1 VTGTAWEHQ
10 REVREAL
17 QAIVS
22 GARSGT
28 AVSRTPE
35 EGADREALARTLWH
49 PSASPATVPMDDSI
63 L

>member
-22 GARSGT
+22 GPQPGT
-28 AVSRTPE
+28 AVSRTQE
-35 EGADREALARTLWH
+35 EGADREALARTPRH
-49 PSASPATVPMDDSI
+49 PPAGPAPAPLDDTI
-63 L
+63 R

>member
-1 VTGTAWEHQ
+1 MTGTAWEHQ

-22 GARSGT
+22 GPQPGT

-35 EGADREALARTLWH
+35 EGADREALARTLGH
-49 PSASPATVPMDDSI
+49 PSASPAPVPRDDSI

>member
-22 GARSGT
+22 GPQL
-28 AVSRTPE
+28 VSRMSE
-35 EGADREALARTLWH
+35 VGADREAPIRTLRRL
-49 PSASPATVPMDDSI
+49 PAAPAPAPLDDSI

>member
-17 QAIVS
+17 RTIVS
-22 GARSGT
+22 GPRLGT
-28 AVSRTPE
+28 AVPRMSE
-35 EGADREALARTLWH
+35 EGADREALAPMLRH
-49 PSASPATVPMDDSI
+49 RPAGPAHARLDDSI

>member
-1 VTGTAWEHQ
+1 MTGTAWEHQ
-10 REVREAL
+10 REVRDAL

-22 GARSGT
+22 GSRSGT

-35 EGADREALARTLWH
+35 EGADREALAGRLRH
-49 PSASPATVPMDDSI
+49 PPAGPVPAPMDDSI